1 MRRGG
6 ASVVAQV
13 VARVAASPDRAF
25 DGPRPAARPFGP
37 THYLTL
43 DGRTDERERTDAD
56 VASRYRLERRR
67 RRPGGWLGG
76 PSPMRPPDGRGAG
89 KYTSVPQWAPKP

>member
-13 VARVAASPDRAF
+13 VARVAASPDRAA
-25 DGPRPAARPFGP
+25 DGPRPAGRPFGP

-43 DGRTDERERTDAD
+43 DGRTDAD

-67 RRPGGWLGG
+67 RPGG
-76 PSPMRPPDGRGAG
+76 PVHRMDGARENTPRYHSGLPNL
-89 KYTSVPQWAPKP
+89 S